1 MNSRSRTWI
10 KTCLCVLIFAGSRAR
25 ADVVIIDVPAAA
37 MARGIPLQAGDI
49 LREGESPTALD
60 VFRLLALETVN
71 ATRGTVRLQRIR
83 AGVADDVELPAGDW
97 SLIAM
102 PLDTTEDPPRDLDTA
117 LSQALANGD
126 SERAGALQLARARLS
141 AGRHEFAAAAQ
152 DFVAATALLP
162 AREHWIAQ
170 TQAIVFER
178 HPDRMQG
185 LLAAER
191 ALQLRRSSHAES
203 PLLAAS
209 MQLVAMWRVQT
220 RDNEGASRAAE
231 AAIRLAPGTLVA
243 ANAHVVLSFIAMRT
257 SQLDVAAS
265 ELDRAEVIVAQLA
278 PGGLEAATLLARRAV
293 LSALRREGESA
304 AQAFTL
310 ALIPLRQL
318 APGSMLLGR
327 IAFNAQLHALER
339 RRYAEAEGFA
349 RESMTAF
356 AAAAPN
362 SLEYAQARAALAEV
376 LMRRTQYAQ
385 AETLLR
391 AAWQAS
397 DALDARSYEALSL
410 KLQLGDSLARQQ
422 RLAEALLLYDQ
433 IEQVLAAADA
443 PEALLQSS
451 LTADTALYRGDLLS
465 RLDRCAEATLSAT
478 RALDQYRTQQRGGT
492 EVWDTH
498 LLLSECKRRQ
508 ADLSGALDHARQAVD
523 GYRGIAADGIQEA
536 SAQFALARAER
547 DSGDIAAAVTAYR
560 AAIDGLERHR
570 EHVGGS
576 VEIQASWAAQFQDFY
591 KELLWLLA
599 SDAALKAGAGYA
611 DAVFELEARYRVQAL
626 RQLLGEEHSDLVAKW
641 ATRSPQST
649 APAALTTQLPRD
661 TALLSFVVGREG
673 TLAIVLLPSKP
684 EALIFRLS
692 ATRAM
697 LDVEVDRMLLL
708 GARSSDE
715 PVAIEALLRIGS
727 ELHNAL
733 IAPLRSVVD
742 AYPRW
747 IVVADG
753 PLLQLPWSALVVQ
766 RAPQLRYLVEDRVL
780 SIVPSAPVWSVLA
793 MHGRAPDSILAFAD
807 PSVGRGEVATMRNAP
822 PRGLPGAR
830 HEVDALAALFPGR
843 VTAYS
848 GTAATEAQL
857 RAAAPTAGS
866 IHFALHSVTDAR
878 EPMASHIVLAIGDG
892 QKSADDGRL
901 RADEIARQ
909 LRLNADL
916 IVLSSCASARGVDV
930 GGEGLLG
937 LIRALHLAGARAVIG
952 TTWPVSDQSTA
963 RLMTDFY
970 RHRKSGKDS
979 AGALSAAQRDWLA
992 SARDSTWRNAI
1003 QRYLGVGG
1011 ALPAEAAH
1019 PFYWAGFVHSGA
1031 AAH

>member
-1 MNSRSRTWI
+1 MNLCRQTLV
-10 KTCLCVLIFAGSRAR
+10 KTCLCALIFAGSPAR
-25 ADVVIIDVPAAA
+25 ADVVIIDVPAASI
-37 MARGIPLQAGDI
+37 ARGIPLQAGDI
-49 LREGESPTALD
+49 LREGDAPTTLD

-83 AGVADDVELPAGDW
+83 AGVTEDVDLPAGDW
-97 SLIAM
+97 SLIAI
-102 PLDTTEDPPRDLDTA
+102 PLDAAGNPPRELDIA
-117 LSQALANGD
+117 LSHALANGD
-126 SERAGALQLARARLS
+126 SERAGAFQLARARLS
-141 AGRHEFAAAAQ
+141 AGRHQFAAAAQ

-170 TQAIVFER
+170 TQAIAFER
-178 HPDRMQG
+178 HPDRTQG

-191 ALQLRRSSHAES
+191 ALELRRTSHAQS

-209 MQLVAMWRVQT
+209 MQLVAVWRVQT
-220 RDNEGASRAAE
+220 RDNEGARKAAA

-243 ANAHVVLSFIAMRT
+243 ANAHVVLAFIAMRT

-265 ELDRAEVIVAQLA
+265 ELDRAEVIVVQLA
-278 PGGLEAATLLARRAV
+278 PEGLEAATLLARRAL
-293 LSALRREGESA
+293 LSALRREGDGA
-304 AQAFTL
+304 ARAFTL

-339 RRYAEAEGFA
+339 LRYAEAEGFA
-349 RESMTAF
+349 RESMAAF

-397 DALDARSYEALSL
+397 NALNARSYEALSL

-443 PEALLQSS
+443 PEALSQSS
-451 LTADTALYRGDLLS
+451 LAADTALYRGNLLS
-465 RLDRCAEATLSAT
+465 RLDRCPEAVLSGT
-478 RALDQYRTQQRGGT
+478 RALDQYRVQQRSGT
-492 EVWDTH
+492 EVWDAH

-508 ADLSGALDHARQAVD
+508 ADLSGALDHAHQAID
-523 GYRGIAADGIQEA
+523 GFRVIAAGGIQEA
-536 SAQFALARAER
+536 CAQFALARAQR
-547 DSGDIAAAVTAYR
+547 DAGNVAAAVNAYR
-560 AAIDGLERHR
+560 AAIDGLESHR

-576 VEIQASWAAQFQDFY
+576 AEIQASWAAQFQDFY

-599 SDAALKAGAGYA
+599 SDSNLKAGAGYA
-611 DAVFELEARYRVQAL
+611 DAVLEFEARYRVQAL
-626 RQLLGEEHSDLVAKW
+626 RQLLGEEHSDLAATW
-641 ATRSPQST
+641 ATRVPKLTPRQS
-649 APAALTTQLPRD
+649 LTTQLPHD
-661 TALLSFVVGREG
+661 TALLSFVVGRQG
-673 TLAIVLLPSKP
+673 TLAIVVLPGRP
-684 EALIFRLS
+684 EASIFRLP
-692 ATRAM
+692 ATRAK
-697 LDVEVDRMLLL
+697 LDVDVDRMLLL
-708 GARSSDE
+708 GARSSDD
-715 PVAIEALLRIGS
+715 PLAVEALQRIGS
-727 ELHNAL
+727 DLHDAL
-733 IAPLRSVVD
+733 IAPLHSVVD

-780 SIVPSAPVWSVLA
+780 SIVPSAPVWSLLA
-793 MHGRAPDSILAFAD
+793 MQGRAPDSILAFAD
-807 PSVGRGEVATMRNAP
+807 PSVGPGEVDTLRNVS

-830 HEVDALAALFPGR
+830 HEVDALAALYPGR

-878 EPMASHIVLAIGDG
+878 EPMASHIVLASGDG
-892 QKSADDGRL
+892 QQSEDDGRL
-901 RADEIARQ
+901 HADEIARQ

-970 RHRKSGKDS
+970 RHRKSGEDS
-979 AGALSAAQRDWLA
+979 AGALTAAQRDWLA

-1003 QRYLGVGG
+1003 KRYLGVGD
-1011 ALPAEAAH
+1011 ALPAAAAH

-1031 AAH
+1031 AAR